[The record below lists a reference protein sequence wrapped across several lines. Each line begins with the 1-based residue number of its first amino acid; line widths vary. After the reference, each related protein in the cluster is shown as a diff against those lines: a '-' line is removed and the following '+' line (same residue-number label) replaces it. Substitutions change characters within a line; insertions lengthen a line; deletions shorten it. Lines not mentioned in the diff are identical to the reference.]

1 MFWTRVL
8 RYLARDGRSG
18 RQILEGFKV
27 KVTGGIKSYQIVT
40 VIMTRLLGIKI
51 CRA

>member
-1 MFWTRVL
+1 MFWARAL
-8 RYLARDGRSG
+8 QYLARDVRSG

-27 KVTGGIKSYQIVT
+27 KVTGGIKSHQIVT
-40 VIMTRLLGIKI
+40 VIMMRLLGVKS